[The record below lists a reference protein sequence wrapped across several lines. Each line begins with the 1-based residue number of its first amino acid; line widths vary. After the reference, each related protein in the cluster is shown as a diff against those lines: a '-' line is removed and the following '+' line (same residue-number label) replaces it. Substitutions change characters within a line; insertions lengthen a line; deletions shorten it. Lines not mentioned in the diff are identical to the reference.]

1 MKGTLYCIGVGPGD
15 PELLT
20 IKAVKYMQTC
30 PVLAVPQGH
39 TGVTTAKGIVLQAIE
54 KGLDVNWNDKTI
66 ITIDFPMTR
75 DAAVLEKAHAD
86 GAAAIEAQ
94 LQQGRDVALITL
106 GCPTVYASSSY
117 VHRRVHDDGYATE
130 VIPGVPSFCAAAA
143 KMQQPLCEQD
153 EPLTVIPGN
162 CKDRKSL
169 LSRPGSKIIMKPSGS
184 FTTLKQELQETQ
196 QLERTTMIERCG
208 LPGEQLYHS
217 LDGVDTT
224 TYFSVLLVKGK
235 KSGKDE

>member
-20 IKAVKYMQTC
+20 IKAVKRIRNC

-39 TGVTTAKGIVLQAIE
+39 TGVTTAKDILLQAIE
-54 KGLDVNWNDKTI
+54 NGAAVELQDKLILTV
-66 ITIDFPMTR
+66 DFPMTR
-75 DAAVLEKAHAD
+75 DAAVLEEAHAA

-106 GCPTVYASSSY
+106 GCPTVYASSIY
-117 VHRRVHDDGYATE
+117 VHRRIHDDGYATE
-130 VIPGVPSFCAAAA
+130 IIPGVPSFCAAAA
-143 KMQQPLCEQD
+143 RLQQPLCEQD
-153 EPLTVIPGN
+153 EPLTIIPGGRS
-162 CKDRKSL
+162 DRKNL
-169 LSRPGSKIIMKPSGS
+169 LSAPGSKIIMKPSGS

-196 QLERTTMIERCG
+196 QLESTTMIERCG

-217 LDGVDTT
+217 LDDVDNT
-224 TYFSVLLVKGK
+224 TYFSVLLVKEK

>member
-20 IKAVKYMQTC
+20 IKAVKRIRNC

-39 TGVTTAKGIVLQAIE
+39 TGVTTAKDILLQAIE
-54 KGLDVNWNDKTI
+54 NGAAVELQDKLILTV
-66 ITIDFPMTR
+66 DFPMTR
-75 DAAVLEKAHAD
+75 DAAVLEEAHAA
-86 GAAAIEAQ
+86 GAAAIKAQ

-106 GCPTVYASSSY
+106 GCPTVYASSIY
-117 VHRRVHDDGYATE
+117 VHRRIHDDGYATE
-130 VIPGVPSFCAAAA
+130 IIPGVPSFCAAAA

-196 QLERTTMIERCG
+196 QLESTTMIERCG

-217 LDGVDTT
+217 LDDVDNT
-224 TYFSVLLVKGK
+224 TYFSVLLVKEK

>member
-20 IKAVKYMQTC
+20 IKAVKRIRNC

-39 TGVTTAKGIVLQAIE
+39 TGVTTAKDILLQAIE
-54 KGLDVNWNDKTI
+54 NGAAVELQDKLILTV
-66 ITIDFPMTR
+66 DFPMTR
-75 DAAVLEKAHAD
+75 DAAVLEEAHAA

-162 CKDRKSL
+162 CKDRESL

-196 QLERTTMIERCG
+196 QLESTTMIERCG

-217 LDGVDTT
+217 LDDVDNT
-224 TYFSVLLVKGK
+224 TYFSVLLVKEK